1 MAKLIFIGEKFG
13 GRVYELT
20 TGKFKVGRGDDN
32 ALAIRDP
39 SVSQTHCEILVYGTE
54 VIVRDLGSSNGTF
67 VNGERLHCQ
76 QRQLKGGQIVKFG
89 SVEARLQSDAP
100 PATETAT
107 DETAIYSHVR
117 HLREHQPE
125 PKPPAAFPTIL
136 DSGLPAE
143 MADHTLLLP
152 RPSGAQ
158 ATSVLAGAAEARKSG
173 KPRNRITLAL
183 IVALLVVGLAI
194 IVFIILGK

>member
-13 GRVYELT
+13 GRVYELV

-32 ALAIRDP
+32 ALVIRDP

-54 VIVRDLGSSNGTF
+54 VIVRDLRSSNGTF

-89 SVEARLQSDAP
+89 SVEARLQLDAP
-100 PATETAT
+100 PVTETAT

-117 HLREHQPE
+117 HMREPQPE
-125 PKPPAAFPTIL
+125 PVPPAACPTIL
-136 DSGLPAE
+136 DSSSPAD

-152 RPSGAQ
+152 RPPEVQ
-158 ATSVLAGAAEARKSG
+158 ATSVPAGSAEVRGPG
-173 KPRNRITLAL
+173 KPRYKIKLAL
-183 IVALLVVGLAI
+183 IVALLVVGLTVIA
-194 IVFIILGK
+194 FIILGK